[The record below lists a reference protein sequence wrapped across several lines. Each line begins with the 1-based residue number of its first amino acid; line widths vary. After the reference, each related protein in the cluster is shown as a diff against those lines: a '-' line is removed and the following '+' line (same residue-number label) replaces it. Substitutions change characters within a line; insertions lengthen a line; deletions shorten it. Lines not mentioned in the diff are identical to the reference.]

1 MKFFNNVET
10 LEDLKKEYRKLIFK
24 LHPDRGGNEED
35 FKAMKNEYDE
45 LFVRLQK
52 GENASHFERKED
64 INQFKD
70 IIESLIHFD
79 GILIDV
85 VGSWIWLGGE
95 TKPYKDDI
103 KALGFMWSS
112 KHKKWFFNGD
122 NKKRRIINKKTYEE
136 IKNEY
141 GCKTYK
147 SSGAMKIS

>member
-24 LHPDRGGNEED
+24 LHPDKGGSEED

-52 GENASHFERKED
+52 GKNATHFEKKED
-64 INQFKD
+64 INQYKD
-70 IIESLIHFD
+70 IIEKLIHFED
-79 GILIDV
+79 ITIDI
-85 VGSWIWLGGE
+85 VGSWIWLGGN

-103 KALGFMWSS
+103 KTLGFMWSS

-122 NKKRRIINKKTYEE
+122 NKKRRIRNKKTYEE
-136 IKNEY
+136 IKDEY

-147 SSGAMKIS
+147 SNGSMKIS

>member
-52 GENASHFERKED
+52 GEGASHFERKED

-85 VGSWIWLGGE
+85 VGSWIWLGGD